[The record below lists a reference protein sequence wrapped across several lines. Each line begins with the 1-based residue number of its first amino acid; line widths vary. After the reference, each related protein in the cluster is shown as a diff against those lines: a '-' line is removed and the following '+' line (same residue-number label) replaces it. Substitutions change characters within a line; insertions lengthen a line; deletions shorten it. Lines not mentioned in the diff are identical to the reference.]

1 MQLLRIEMDKIL
13 NIKITANSAKAS
25 SEFNQFQ
32 TSVSR
37 ASNTLKEMTATESAY
52 IAEVARLKAALK
64 NVSFQDDADALK
76 RQLDAK
82 LGSLRAIKAEIA
94 QLSRT
99 AEGSTASKLSTLD
112 YRRDMGF
119 VSDSRYKQEYNA
131 TVLQQYNRS
140 LSDTKDKTNQ
150 AASATSAFVSKVQT
164 LAAAAISLKVIE
176 TIYDNT
182 IKRGLELN
190 EQFESMRLGIAATIA
205 GASKDVDKNGNAIT
219 IKEKIE
225 ISNSEAIEAMEELKK
240 VNRETI
246 ATLPQITEA
255 YQATLAPARALGMTA
270 KETVHFVKDTT
281 NAAAAIGVPMSQLN
295 QEIRAILE
303 GDTSRNS
310 RVNQI
315 LQIKEETIKAHAA
328 AGDLAQFLQERLK
341 DYAAF
346 GEEIARSMKGVKS
359 NIKDDLDNI
368 LAASTETMFER
379 QKETLT
385 NFEEYLYVNKEGIAS
400 IGADISDTLISAMQ
414 EAAGAG
420 MELSGVVN
428 MIASSLIGE
437 SDAMSSSN
445 EAGKESLNIFQFL
458 TVEIKTTGLAINAMM
473 NTVRAL
479 TNDFMNMGFSA
490 EKAFLRAKQAVGL
503 GDDATTARIAEL
515 DRYMANRNYDSANAA
530 LETVKKAKEI
540 EEYKKKATSQNYIN
554 KTKPF
559 AEFDNISVA
568 QLRKNSDAIADAL
581 VRLEQKRASLIA
593 QNPAMKDAI
602 TLGYD
607 TALDKLNKKVLA
619 ATKPELVA
627 NPYVDEKALKKAARD
642 AQRTKRKAEQE
653 AKKEARELERT
664 ANTVTDY
671 INQTSAK
678 TEDNKYDRE
687 AEAEYARYAK
697 LVREHKLTAEQL
709 LAVNTAYGERAKRI
723 AEERIKDEVKKKRDT
738 YVDYYRAIGD
748 YANAFAIEMESYKE
762 KVAKLDLSEA
772 EKAKLVTARQTEFE
786 QDELNKRLIHLQKYY
801 EAVGEAGKA
810 SAIKSQLQHTD
821 LIKQGYTK
829 EQADEMVNGSHVK
842 EQRRQNMYSGVGFGM
857 QDDIANTLGSRLQ
870 TIQQYQEQE
879 LAMIEQFYAKKEQ
892 SAANNAAKEAEIKKV
907 NTDAQIATA
916 GAGFSAMSSLAMAF
930 YQGSNRQNKTAL
942 MAYQVASVAQAIINT
957 YLSASKALGQYGP
970 VMGPSLAAMAIA
982 QGMAQVAMIK
992 AQKFHTG
999 GFVTGSTDE
1008 VPAILQTREGVLS
1021 RKGMENLDKLNLGT
1035 ASQPSDGGGVTIV
1048 NTLDPSVVEQW
1059 ATSRQGRKI
1068 IKNIMNG

>member
-1 MQLLRIEMDKIL
+1 MDKIL
-13 NIKITANSAKAS
+13 NIKITANGANAS

-37 ASNTLKEMTATESAY
+37 ASSTLKEMTAAETAY
-52 IAEVARLKAALK
+52 IAEVSRLKTALK
-64 NVSFQDDADALK
+64 SANFQDDTDAIK

-119 VSDSRYKQEYNA
+119 ISDNRYAQAYNS
-131 TVLQQYNRS
+131 TMLGQYNRT
-140 LSDTKDKTNQ
+140 LSDIKDKTNQ
-150 AASATSAFVSKVQT
+150 ASSATSAFTDKIET
-164 LAAAAISLKVIE
+164 LAKAAISLKVIE
-176 TIYDNT
+176 TVYDNT

-190 EQFESMRLGIAATIA
+190 EQFESMRLGIAAVMA
-205 GASKDVDKNGNAIT
+205 GASKDIDKNGNAIT

-225 ISNSEAIEAMEELKK
+225 ISNAEALEAMAELKK
-240 VNRETI
+240 ANRETI

-255 YQATLAPARALGMTA
+255 YQATLAPARALGMTSLQ
-270 KETVHFVKDTT
+270 TVGFVKDTA
-281 NAAAAIGVPMSQLN
+281 NAAAAIGMPMHQLN

-315 LQIKEETIKAHAA
+315 LQIKDETIKAHAA
-328 AGDLAQFLQERLK
+328 AGDLAEFLQARLK

-385 NFEEYLYVNKEGIAS
+385 NFEEYLYANKDSIAS
-400 IGADISDTLISAMQ
+400 LGADISETLITAMQ
-414 EAAGAG
+414 EAAGVG
-420 MELSGVVN
+420 IELSSVVN
-428 MIASSLIGE
+428 MIASSLVGE
-437 SDAMSSSN
+437 TDAMSGSN
-445 EAGKESLNIFQFL
+445 EAGKESLNLFQFL
-458 TVEIKTTGLAINAMM
+458 TVEIKTTGLAINAVS

-490 EKAFLRAKQAVGL
+490 EKAFLLAKQAIGL
-503 GDDATTARIAEL
+503 GDNATTARIAEL
-515 DRYMANRNYDSANAA
+515 DRYIANRNYDSANAA
-530 LETVKKAKEI
+530 LETVKKATEI
-540 EEYKKKATSQNYIN
+540 EEYKKKATNQNYVS
-554 KTKPF
+554 KAKPF
-559 AEFDNISVA
+559 AEFDNIKVA
-568 QLRKNSDAIADAL
+568 ELRKNSDTIADAY

-607 TALDKLNKKVLA
+607 TALAALNKKVIA

-627 NPYVDEKALKKAARD
+627 NPYVDEKAIKKAAKD
-642 AQRTKRKAEQE
+642 AERAKRKAEQE

-664 ANTVTDY
+664 AGAVTDY
-671 INQTSAK
+671 VNQTNAK
-678 TEDNKYDRE
+678 TEGNKYDRE
-687 AEAEYARYAK
+687 AEAEYAKYAK

-709 LAVNTAYGERAKRI
+709 LAVNTAYGERAKHI
-723 AEERIKDEVKKKRDT
+723 AEEQIKDEVKKKRET
-738 YVDYYRAIGD
+738 YIDYYRAVGD
-748 YANAFAIEMESYKE
+748 DAKAFALEMENYKD
-762 KVAKLDLSEA
+762 KVAKLDLSDA
-772 EKAKLVTARQTEFE
+772 EKTKLIAAMQTEFE
-786 QDELNKRLIHLQKYY
+786 QDELNKRLNHLQKYY
-801 EAVGEAGKA
+801 EAIGETSKAFQIKMQLQAASLKKDGYSDTDISKMAYGEEQKKKNYDALSTSIGHQGMISDDYLVRLKALDDFQMQEKERIERHYSTLEQNATNHAMKMNEMKAMEFQSQVGVA
-810 SAIKSQLQHTD
+810 SA
-821 LIKQGYTK
+821 
-829 EQADEMVNGSHVK
+829 
-842 EQRRQNMYSGVGFGM
+842 GFG
-857 QDDIANTLGSRLQ
+857 ALST
-870 TIQQYQEQE
+870 
-879 LAMIEQFYAKKEQ
+879 LAM
-892 SAANNAAKEAEIKKV
+892 
-907 NTDAQIATA
+907 T
-916 GAGFSAMSSLAMAF
+916 F
-930 YQGSNRQNKTAL
+930 YQASNRQNRTAL
-942 MAYQVASVAQAIINT
+942 IAYQVASVAQAIINT
-957 YLSASKALGQYGP
+957 YLSASKALATGGP
-970 VMGPSLAAMAIA
+970 IMGPTLAALAVA

-1021 RKGMENLDKLNLGT
+1021 REGMKNLDKLNLGT
-1035 ASQPSDGGGVTIV
+1035 VEQPSAGGVTIV